1 ASCFPADRNGV
12 HDLIGNVWEWTDSP
26 ADDAHM
32 IAEEARIDASA
43 ALIDDAMNRLKESA

>member
-1 ASCFPADRNGV
+1 MLDPKEVYNDCYGDAIEDGFT
-12 HDLIGNVWEWTDSP
+12 E
-26 ADDAHM
+26 DDAHM